1 VKQHFSTEVQR
12 NTFMSLSKR
21 SVSFSCVDSRS
32 EDPIL
37 GTPGGDFSVLAE
49 GVAVYLQL
57 TGETN
62 FTDDA
67 ALDLFKAFMDTIK
80 GKKRKVRGAGGGGD
94 GRRGPARPAS
104 PASVGAVR
112 SRAAARWAPPPG
124 PSLTP
129 RAPSVPRPRPAPL
142 PAPRQFYFHTS
153 DEKLRDYVFKDVNA
167 ATGKKYVTL
176 PDK

>member
-1 VKQHFSTEVQR
+1 
-12 NTFMSLSKR
+12 MSLRKR
-21 SVSFSCVDSRS
+21 SVSSSCVDSRS

-57 TGETN
+57 TGESN

-80 GKKRKVRGAGGGGD
+80 GKKRKVGRGAGPRLGL
-94 GRRGPARPAS
+94 RRRP
-104 PASVGAVR
+104 R
-112 SRAAARWAPPPG
+112 LLRR
-124 PSLTP
+124 
-129 RAPSVPRPRPAPL
+129 RRPAPL
-142 PAPRQFYFHTS
+142 LPKRRLPAQDAGAGLPHAHAPAPPQPPAPPPLAPTPPAHRQFYFHTS
-153 DEKLRDYVFKDVNA
+153 DEKRRDSVFKDVNA
-167 ATGKKYVTL
+167 ATGKNYVTL